1 MLFRFLFRAFFVK
14 ALCPLPAAR
23 CRTAFFTAA
32 FCRCPRMKHPK
43 SPSQPVLSGD
53 AVPAEP
59 AQTAGTALRLDGA
72 KGGPRL
78 SAAQQRFNRLLAKI
92 DKLEGQVT
100 EIKTLT
106 DAFHPLYQST
116 LEPLREAHRALM
128 RRMAL
133 ALDERLQRK
142 GVTPTQK
149 RDGLDILCGL
159 CETLAGFGDE
169 AMAALHDQRSART
182 LRQKEEDQAAM
193 MRSMMEQALGAPLDL
208 QGQDESLDPLE
219 AVLRASHERLH
230 EAMQAEEAQ
239 HEAQQA
245 AAQAKRKKKNPTPAQ
260 RKAEQQQ
267 EDADTVLRQVYRQLA
282 SALHPDRER
291 DPAEHQRK
299 TALMSE
305 ANAAYAKQDLV
316 ALLHLQLRIAQ
327 ADMQGLLQQPE
338 ERIAAMGLLLK
349 QQAAELEN
357 ELLAR
362 QRHLQDKFDLAFY
375 QAPTAAL
382 LRRKLEQEAKDLKG
396 ELAFMEEDIALV
408 QDDAG
413 FKRWLKE
420 QARMS
425 RDSGYF

>member
-1 MLFRFLFRAFFVK
+1 MKKTKAKTKIKTDLFAD
-14 ALCPLPAAR
+14 AAPAA
-23 CRTAFFTAA
+23 A
-32 FCRCPRMKHPK
+32 
-43 SPSQPVLSGD
+43 
-53 AVPAEP
+53 PATP
-59 AQTAGTALRLDGA
+59 GTALRLDGG

-100 EIKTLT
+100 EIQTLA
-106 DAFHPLYQST
+106 DAFRPLYQSM
-116 LEPLREAHRALM
+116 LEPLREEQRASM
-128 RRMAL
+128 RRMVL
-133 ALDERLQRK
+133 CLDERLQRK
-142 GVTPTQK
+142 GLTPAQK
-149 RDGLDILCGL
+149 RDGLEIFLNLCQQ
-159 CETLAGFGDE
+159 LAAWGDE

-193 MRSMMEQALGAPLDL
+193 MRSMMEDALGQPLDMEA
-208 QGQDESLDPLE
+208 QDESLDPLE
-219 AVLRASHERLH
+219 AVMRAGHERLH

-239 HEAQQA
+239 RE
-245 AAQAKRKKKNPTPAQ
+245 AAQARKKKNPTPAQ
-260 RKAEQQQ
+260 RKAGQEQ

-327 ADMQGLLQQPE
+327 ADAQDLLQQPE
-338 ERIAAMGLLLK
+338 ERIAAMSLLLK

-357 ELLAR
+357 ELFAR
-362 QRHLQDKFDLAFY
+362 QQHLKQEFDLEFY
-375 QAPTAAL
+375 QLPTAAT
-382 LRRKLEQEAKDLKG
+382 LRRQLELQAKDLKE
-396 ELAFMEEDIALV
+396 ELSFMTADIAQV

-413 FKRWLKE
+413 FKRWLKA
-420 QARMS
+420 QVKMS
-425 RDSGYF
+425 RDVDYF

>member
-1 MLFRFLFRAFFVK
+1 MKNPKPKVK
-14 ALCPLPAAR
+14 PQPDLPAQ
-23 CRTAFFTAA
+23 AA
-32 FCRCPRMKHPK
+32 
-43 SPSQPVLSGD
+43 
-53 AVPAEP
+53 PA
-59 AQTAGTALRLDGA
+59 AAATAGTALRLDGG

-100 EIKTLT
+100 EMQTLA
-106 DAFHPLYQST
+106 DAFRPLYQGT

-142 GVTPTQK
+142 GVTLTQK
-149 RDGLDILCGL
+149 RNGLEILCDL
-159 CETLAGFGDE
+159 CETLAAFGDK

-182 LRQKEEDQAAM
+182 LRQKEEDQAAL
-193 MRSMMEQALGAPLDL
+193 MRSMMEQALGGPLDM
-208 QGQDESLDPLE
+208 QAQDDSLDPLE
-219 AVLRASHERLH
+219 AVMRAGHERLH
-230 EAMQAEEAQ
+230 EAMQADEA
-239 HEAQQA
+239 ERE
-245 AAQAKRKKKNPTPAQ
+245 AAQARRKKKNPTPAQ
-260 RKAEQQQ
+260 QQAAQQQ

-305 ANAAYAKQDLV
+305 ANAAYAKQDLM

-327 ADMQGLLQQPE
+327 ADMQGMLQQPE
-338 ERIAAMGLLLK
+338 ERIAAMSLLLK
-349 QQAAELEN
+349 QQADELER
-357 ELLAR
+357 ELFAR
-362 QRHLQDKFDLAFY
+362 QRHLQDEFDLGFY
-375 QAPTAAL
+375 QAPTAAT
-382 LRRKLEQEAKDLKG
+382 LRRQLEQEAKDLKD
-396 ELAFMEEDIALV
+396 ELTFMEADIALV

-420 QARMS
+420 QAKMMRETN
-425 RDSGYF
+425 FF

>member
-1 MLFRFLFRAFFVK
+1 
-14 ALCPLPAAR
+14 
-23 CRTAFFTAA
+23 
-32 FCRCPRMKHPK
+32 MKK
-43 SPSQPVLSGD
+43 SKTPSKIDLSAE
-53 AVPAEP
+53 AVPAE
-59 AQTAGTALRLDGA
+59 TAGTALRLDSG

-78 SAAQQRFNRLLAKI
+78 SAAQLRFNRLLAKI

-100 EIKTLT
+100 EIKTLA
-106 DAFHPLYQST
+106 DAFRPRYHRT

-149 RDGLDILCGL
+149 RNGLNILCEL
-159 CETLAGFGDE
+159 CETLAAFGDE

-182 LRQKEEDQAAM
+182 LHQKEEDQAAM
-193 MRSMMEQALGAPLDL
+193 MRSMMEQALGAPLDM
-208 QGQDESLDPLE
+208 QAQDESLDPLE
-219 AVLRASHERLH
+219 AVMRASRERLH

-239 HEAQQA
+239 HE

-260 RKAEQQQ
+260 RKAGQQQ

-291 DPAEHQRK
+291 DPAEQQRK
-299 TALMSE
+299 TTLMSE
-305 ANAAYAKQDLV
+305 ANAAYARQDLV

-327 ADMQGLLQQPE
+327 ADMQGMLQQPE
-338 ERIAAMGLLLK
+338 ERIAAMSLLLK

-357 ELLAR
+357 ELFAR
-362 QRHLQDKFDLAFY
+362 QRHLQDEFELTFY
-375 QAPTAAL
+375 QPPTAAML
-382 LRRKLEQEAKDLKG
+382 QRKLEQEAKYMKG
-396 ELAFMEEDIALV
+396 ELIFMEEDIALV

-413 FKRWLKE
+413 FKRWLKD
-420 QARMS
+420 QSRMN
-425 RDSGYF
+425 RDAGYF

>member
-1 MLFRFLFRAFFVK
+1 MKKAKASSKPKPDLFAE
-14 ALCPLPAAR
+14 AAP
-23 CRTAFFTAA
+23 TAA
-32 FCRCPRMKHPK
+32 
-43 SPSQPVLSGD
+43 
-53 AVPAEP
+53 AT
-59 AQTAGTALRLDGA
+59 TAGTALRLDGG

-100 EIKTLT
+100 EMQTLA
-106 DAFHPLYQST
+106 DAFRPLYQGT

-149 RDGLDILCGL
+149 RNGLEILCDL
-159 CETLAGFGDE
+159 CETLAAFGDK

-182 LRQKEEDQAAM
+182 LRQKEEDQAAL
-193 MRSMMEQALGAPLDL
+193 MRSMMEQALGGPLDM
-208 QGQDESLDPLE
+208 QAQDDSLDPLE
-219 AVLRASHERLH
+219 AVMRAGHERLH
-230 EAMQAEEAQ
+230 EAMQADEA
-239 HEAQQA
+239 ERE
-245 AAQAKRKKKNPTPAQ
+245 AAQARRKKKNPTPAQ
-260 RKAEQQQ
+260 QQAAQQQ

-305 ANAAYAKQDLV
+305 ANAAYAKQDLM

-327 ADMQGLLQQPE
+327 ADMQGMLQQPE
-338 ERIAAMGLLLK
+338 ERIAAMSLLLK
-349 QQAAELEN
+349 QQADELER
-357 ELLAR
+357 ELFAR
-362 QRHLQDKFDLAFY
+362 QRHLQDEFDLAFY
-375 QAPTAAL
+375 QSPTAAA
-382 LRRKLEQEAKDLKG
+382 LRRQLEQEAKDLKD
-396 ELAFMEEDIALV
+396 ELAFMEADIALV

-413 FKRWLKE
+413 FKRWLKA
-420 QARMS
+420 QTKMMRSA
-425 RDSGYF
+425 DYF